1 MKPDRIE
8 RAHLRDPR
16 DLSHTMHRYPAPA
29 ELAGVVQRFWVP
41 VWSVPPGR
49 EATQRVLQYPCGL
62 VVVTPDYARF
72 YGVVAGLSTTTLTG
86 DGWAVGVM
94 LEPAGGFLVA
104 GRTMADFKDRH
115 VDLGEVLV
123 DADAVVDAVRT
134 AMDRPLLLASHTRA
148 TDAMTG
154 ALRRH
159 APVDGEGR
167 LINDIVAFVE
177 NDPEVLRVAQ
187 VCERFG
193 LSERALQ
200 RLVRRRV
207 GLSPKWLIQRRR
219 LQEASVRLREN
230 PASLAT
236 VATDLGYADQ
246 PHFTRDFRAITG
258 MTPGDFAGR
267 YAAVEAGEGRE

>member
-115 VDLGEVLV
+115 VDLAEVLV

-236 VATDLGYADQ
+236 VAADLGYADQ